1 MKMSHS
7 YSLHIH
13 AGQNVKLARLWLKLG
28 LLALIFAGLFSILLV
43 LSRTPFIQAHIPW
56 VDFFHTALVVHV
68 DMSVFIW
75 FLAFA
80 GVLWSLTSRPRMSL
94 LNRTGS
100 VLCFTGTIAI
110 ALLPFAGIG
119 EPLMN
124 NYIPV
129 LQHPYFY
136 IALSLIG
143 LGFSLLILHTL
154 LNFLPVLPSDVS
166 RSVINL
172 GSLTAALAALA
183 TLLAFVWTL
192 LHLADNLNAQGYFEY
207 LFWGSGHVLQFTHT
221 QLMLIGWLCLA
232 SASGVHLF
240 IAPRLAW
247 WLLLLGFLP
256 VLVTPF
262 IYSTHGIESAELRAA
277 FTRLMQYGG
286 GLAAIPIA
294 ILLVAGLLKARPIDA
309 AQKPLRAALI
319 SSLLLFSTGG
329 IIAMMIKGVNV
340 IIPAHYHGSIVGV
353 TLAFMGMAY
362 YLLPGLG
369 YRAPSSRL
377 AHWQPYVYGGGQ
389 LMHIV
394 GLAWSGGYGVQRKT
408 AGAAQGLDRLPE
420 IIGMGM
426 MGLGGLIA
434 IIGGLLF
441 LVVMLRAMYRV
452 TRDKE

>member
-1 MKMSHS
+1 MSQPFSLEIHHS
-7 YSLHIH
+7 
-13 AGQNVKLARLWLKLG
+13 QNVKLARLWLNLG

-43 LSRTPFIQAHIPW
+43 VSRTPFIQAHIPW

-94 LNRTGS
+94 LNRTGWM
-100 VLCFTGTIAI
+100 LCMIGTIVIAI
-110 ALLPFAGIG
+110 LPFAGVG

-129 LQHPYFY
+129 LQHRYFY
-136 IALSLIG
+136 LSLSLIG

-154 LNFLPVLPSDVS
+154 LNFVPVLPNNDG

-183 TLLAFVWTL
+183 TLLAFIWTL
-192 LHLADNLNAQGYFEY
+192 LAIADNLNAQGYFEY

-232 SASGVHLF
+232 SASGVRLF
-240 IAPRLAW
+240 VSPRLAW

-256 VLVTPF
+256 VLITPY
-262 IYSTHGIESAELRAA
+262 IYYTHGIESAGLRTA

-286 GLAAIPIA
+286 GLAAIPVA
-294 ILLVAGLLKARPIDA
+294 ILLLAGLVKASPIA
-309 AQKPLRAALI
+309 AVQKPLRAALI

-353 TLAFMGMAY
+353 TLAFMGMSY
-362 YLLPGLG
+362 YLLPKLG
-369 YRAPSSRL
+369 YMAPSGRL
-377 AHWQPYVYGGGQ
+377 VHWQPYVYGGGQ
-389 LMHIV
+389 LMHIL

-408 AGAAQGLDRLPE
+408 AGTAQGLDRLPE
-420 IIGMGM
+420 ILGMGM

-441 LVVMLRAMYRV
+441 LVVMLRAMYRS
-452 TRDKE
+452 TSATTG